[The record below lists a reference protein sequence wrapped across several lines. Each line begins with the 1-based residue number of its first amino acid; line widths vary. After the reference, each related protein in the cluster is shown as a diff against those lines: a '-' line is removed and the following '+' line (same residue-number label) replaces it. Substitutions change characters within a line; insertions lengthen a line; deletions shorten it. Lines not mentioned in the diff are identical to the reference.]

1 MDKIL
6 LKGKGSILRSD
17 KRKLLLKNSSDDFGS
32 LTKILVILVANVASR
47 IRNNEPPVI
56 LFKRKNN
63 FKKWTKSSTNEKR
76 RTCDF
81 VKAESIEANCLVN
94 PRPRRRISRF
104 LSLIVSS
111 FKLIKRPLF

>member
-17 KRKLLLKNSSDDFGS
+17 KSKLLLKNSSDDFGS

-47 IRNNEPPVI
+47 IRNNEPPV